1 MKTFLIRR
9 LIYAII
15 TLFLVS
21 LSVFFVIR
29 LLPGD
34 PLIVFLSQSADIGA
48 MPEERL
54 EQLRIEYGLDKPI
67 LVQYKNWIADI
78 LRGDLGKSI
87 FYRESVGTLLRE
99 RYPRT
104 LHLGI
109 MSIVVNIVVGI
120 SVGLLAAVRR
130 ARWPDKLITPLTY
143 LAVTI
148 PTFWLGIIM
157 IYTFGLRLGWLPIAG
172 YTPPTKDFWLSMR
185 QSVMPVICMSLVGI
199 ASTARQMRSSMLEV
213 IQQDYIRTAWSKGL
227 SEREVIMRHAL
238 KNSLLPII
246 TMMGMSVSMVF
257 GGSVIIE
264 TIFAIP
270 GVGSLMVDSIFGQDY
285 VVVQSITLIIAVII
299 LLVNLI
305 VDVAYGFLDPRIRYD

>member
-1 MKTFLIRR
+1 
-9 LIYAII
+9 
-15 TLFLVS
+15 
-21 LSVFFVIR
+21 
-29 LLPGD
+29 
-34 PLIVFLSQSADIGA
+34 
-48 MPEERL
+48 
-54 EQLRIEYGLDKPI
+54 
-67 LVQYKNWIADI
+67 
-78 LRGDLGKSI
+78 
-87 FYRESVGTLLRE
+87 
-99 RYPRT
+99 
-104 LHLGI
+104 
-109 MSIVVNIVVGI
+109 
-120 SVGLLAAVRR
+120 
-130 ARWPDKLITPLTY
+130 
-143 LAVTI
+143 
-148 PTFWLGIIM
+148 
-157 IYTFGLRLGWLPIAG
+157 
-172 YTPPTKDFWLSMR
+172 
-185 QSVMPVICMSLVGI
+185 MPVICMSLVGI

>member
-9 LIYAII
+9 VIYAII

-130 ARWPDKLITPLTY
+130 ARWPDKIITPLTY

-185 QSVMPVICMSLVGI
+185 QSVMPVICMSLV
-199 ASTARQMRSSMLEV
+199 A
-213 IQQDYIRTAWSKGL
+213 
-227 SEREVIMRHAL
+227 
-238 KNSLLPII
+238 
-246 TMMGMSVSMVF
+246 
-257 GGSVIIE
+257 
-264 TIFAIP
+264 
-270 GVGSLMVDSIFGQDY
+270 
-285 VVVQSITLIIAVII
+285 
-299 LLVNLI
+299 
-305 VDVAYGFLDPRIRYD
+305 GFTSR